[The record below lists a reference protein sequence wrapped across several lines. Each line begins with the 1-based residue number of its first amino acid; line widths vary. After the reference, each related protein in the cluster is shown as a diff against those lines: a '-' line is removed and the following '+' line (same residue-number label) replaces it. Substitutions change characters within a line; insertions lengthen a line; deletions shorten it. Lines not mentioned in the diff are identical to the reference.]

1 MDLQLGDIQ
10 KTALIP
16 LVIRANETKRK
27 NARIRDKKALEIL
40 GALETTALKIDAKR
54 FDSFFSHEGVVA
66 RTILF
71 DTAVRNLLETYPSAV
86 CINLGCGLDDRFSRV
101 DNGKCSWFNID
112 LPDSIAV
119 RRNFFSETQRERMIS
134 GDILTPGWTEG
145 IPANRIAIVIA
156 EGLLMYF
163 SRAQVKAILNN
174 ITGAFCGGF
183 FLAELMHPKMMNE
196 KMHDTVRHT
205 NAKFGWGTK
214 SGKELL
220 ELDKNLELVEEISFW
235 QEAKKHTLAGK
246 IGSVLL
252 KNLNNRLAVYKW
264 GK

>member
-252 KNLNNRLAVYKW
+252 KSLNNRLAVYKW
-264 GK
+264 VK

>member
-1 MDLQLGDIQ
+1 
-10 KTALIP
+10 
-16 LVIRANETKRK
+16 
-27 NARIRDKKALEIL
+27 
-40 GALETTALKIDAKR
+40 
-54 FDSFFSHEGVVA
+54 
-66 RTILF
+66 
-71 DTAVRNLLETYPSAV
+71 
-86 CINLGCGLDDRFSRV
+86 
-101 DNGKCSWFNID
+101 
-112 LPDSIAV
+112 
-119 RRNFFSETQRERMIS
+119 MIS
-134 GDILTPGWTEG
+134 GDILTPDWTEC

-174 ITGAFCGGF
+174 ITDAFCGGF
-183 FLAELMHPKMMNE
+183 LLAELMHPKMMNE
-196 KMHDTVRHT
+196 KMHDTIRHT
-205 NAKFGWGTK
+205 NAKFGWGTQ

-220 ELDKNLELVEEISFW
+220 ELDENLELLEEINFW

>member
-40 GALETTALKIDAKR
+40 NALETTALKIDAKR

-71 DTAVRNLLETYPSAV
+71 DTAVSNLLETYPSALCV
-86 CINLGCGLDDRFSRV
+86 NLGCGLDDRFSRV
-101 DNGKCSWFNID
+101 DNGKCAWFNID

-119 RRNFFSETQRERMIS
+119 RRNFFLETQRERIIS
-134 GDILTPGWTEG
+134 GDILTPDWMEG
-145 IPANRIAIVIA
+145 IPANSIVIVIA

-183 FLAELMHPKMMNE
+183 LLAELMHPKMMNE

-205 NAKFGWGTK
+205 NAKFGWGTQ

-220 ELDKNLELVEEISFW
+220 ELDENLELLEEISFW

-264 GK
+264 VK